1 MYTKVRDDLRKTLD
15 EIKAAGLYKQERLLD
30 SPQAPHVE
38 SGHRE
43 LLNFCSNNY
52 LGLANH
58 PDVIAA
64 AKESLDENGFGMA
77 SVRFI
82 CGTQSQHDLLETRIS
97 KLLGTD
103 ATILFPSCFDANG
116 GVCEV
121 LLGEDDAVI
130 SDELNHASIID
141 GIRLCKAT
149 RYRYKNRDMG
159 DLKTQLEAAK
169 GARRVLIVTDGV
181 FSMDG
186 SFAPLKEICDLAEAY
201 GALVMVDD
209 SHAIGFIGETGAGT
223 PEMFGVRDRVDVISG
238 TLGKALGGASGGYI
252 SGHQEIVDL
261 LRQRARPYLF
271 SNSIPPTV
279 VAGSLVALDLVA
291 KGGEARKTL
300 QNNAKYFREKMTA
313 AGFTLLPGEHPIV
326 PVMFADEHE
335 AVRMASAMYELG
347 IYVVAFS
354 YPVVPMGKARIRVQI
369 CATHSIADID
379 KCVAAFIEARDKR
392 AA

>member
-1 MYTKVRDDLRKTLD
+1 
-15 EIKAAGLYKQERLLD
+15 
-30 SPQAPHVE
+30 
-38 SGHRE
+38 
-43 LLNFCSNNY
+43 
-52 LGLANH
+52 
-58 PDVIAA
+58 
-64 AKESLDENGFGMA
+64 
-77 SVRFI
+77 
-82 CGTQSQHDLLETRIS
+82 
-97 KLLGTD
+97 
-103 ATILFPSCFDANG
+103 
-116 GVCEV
+116 
-121 LLGEDDAVI
+121 
-130 SDELNHASIID
+130 
-141 GIRLCKAT
+141 
-149 RYRYKNRDMG
+149 
-159 DLKTQLEAAK
+159 
-169 GARRVLIVTDGV
+169 
-181 FSMDG
+181 MDG
-186 SFAPLKEICDLAEAY
+186 SFAPLKEICDLAETY

-223 PEMFGVRDRVDVISG
+223 PEMFGVRDRVDIISG

-291 KGGEARKTL
+291 KGGDARKTL
-300 QNNAKYFREKMTA
+300 QNNAKYFRERMTA

-369 CATHSIADID
+369 CATHSIEDID
-379 KCVAAFIEARDKR
+379 KCVAAFMAARDNR
-392 AA
+392 LN

>member
-1 MYTKVRDDLRKTLD
+1 MYTKTRAELRKTLD
-15 EIKAAGLYKQERLLD
+15 EIKSAGLYKQERLLD

-38 SGHRE
+38 SGDRD

-64 AKESLDENGFGMA
+64 AKQSLDANGFGMA

-82 CGTQSQHDLLETRIS
+82 CGTQTQHDELESRLS
-97 KLLGTD
+97 RLLGTD

-116 GVCEV
+116 GVFEV
-121 LLGEDDAVI
+121 LLDQGDAVI

-149 RYRYKNRDMG
+149 RYRYRNRDMA
-159 DLKTQLEAAK
+159 DLEAQLVAAK
-169 GARRVLIVTDGV
+169 GARRTLIVTDGV

-186 SFAPLKEICDLAEAY
+186 SFAPLPEICDLAEKY
-201 GALVMVDD
+201 DALVMVDD
-209 SHAIGFIGETGAGT
+209 SHAIGFIGANGAGT
-223 PEMFGVRDRVDVISG
+223 PELFGVRDRVDILSG

-252 SGHQEIVDL
+252 SAHQEIVDL

-291 KGGEARKTL
+291 KGGKARETL
-300 QNNAKYFREKMTA
+300 QQNAKRFRDKMAA

-326 PVMFADEHE
+326 PVMFSDEHE
-335 AVRMASAMYELG
+335 AVRMASALFGLG

-369 CATHSIADID
+369 CATHTSEDID
-379 KCVAAFIEARDKR
+379 KCVAAFIAARDQR
-392 AA
+392 